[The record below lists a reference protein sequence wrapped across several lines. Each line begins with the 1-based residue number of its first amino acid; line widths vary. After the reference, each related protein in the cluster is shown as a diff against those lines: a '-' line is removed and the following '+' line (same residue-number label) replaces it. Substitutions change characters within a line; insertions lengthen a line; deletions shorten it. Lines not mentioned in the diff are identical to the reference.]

1 MKSLPIVSSSQL
13 PRIPYTFCFCVARR
27 AWLIGIAFLEF
38 DQFQLIYFCSSFLG
52 YGISE
57 LFGIY
62 VEVDEFFQ
70 STASVIWQGLPIL
83 RYMRFWCRTKWRE
96 VVTPRDV
103 LRNNFNSF
111 SRTFF
116 IFGVEVE
123 NAEIYMIFFLCEKKN
138 YIYWLK
144 NNIFTPFFSKM
155 AFKCCK
161 L

>member
-1 MKSLPIVSSSQL
+1 MGAECIYWCRYTCMNIVIYAWPWSHLDLISCS
-13 PRIPYTFCFCVARR
+13 VARR
-27 AWLIGIAFLEF
+27 AWHIGIAFLEF

-116 IFGVEVE
+116 IFGGGMESADLYKIVFFGE
-123 NAEIYMIFFLCEKKN
+123 N
-138 YIYWLK
+138 
-144 NNIFTPFFSKM
+144 
-155 AFKCCK
+155 K
-161 L
+161 LTFNAWNTT